1 MKLFITQ
8 GGLQSTEEAIAAHK
22 PIIGIPFH
30 SDQTT
35 NVDTCV
41 QYGMGK
47 MLDLEELYKL
57 SKYILE
63 IIDDP
68 RSVLSVKHC

>member
-35 NVDTCV
+35 NVDTCAM
-41 QYGMGK
+41 YGMGK
-47 MLDLEELYKL
+47 LLDMEDITEETLR
-57 SKYILE
+57 SYILE
-63 IIDDP
+63 VVNDP
-68 RSVLSVKHC
+68 R

>member
-47 MLDLEELYKL
+47 MVDLEELSKL
-57 SKYILE
+57 RSYILE

-68 RSVLSVKHC
+68 RLVCGGKL

>member
-1 MKLFITQ
+1 M
-8 GGLQSTEEAIAAHK
+8 EETIAAHK

-47 MLDLEELYKL
+47 MLDLEDLNEDILR
-57 SKYILE
+57 SYILE
-63 IIDDP
+63 IMNNS
-68 RSVLSVKHC
+68 R